1 VPRDGLARKI
11 ECLTLVADH
20 DANGA
25 GERAA
30 REAEAR
36 WLAAG
41 REARVILRDR
51 TGDINDALKESG
63 R

>member
-1 VPRDGLARKI
+1 MGKFPVLAGI

-30 REAEAR
+30 RETETR
-36 WLAAG
+36 WLQAN
-41 REARVILRDR
+41 REVRILRAKTIGHDL
-51 TGDINDALKESG
+51 NDALKG
-63 R
+63 A